1 MDYSVMAREY
11 YVSAEKLKKT
21 ISKYENKLKTAE
33 QRNLEEINS
42 IIASYRNIYYDVF
55 NTARM
60 LEERAKEKE
69 NAA

>member
-1 MDYSVMAREY
+1 MAREY

>member
-1 MDYSVMAREY
+1 MAREY
-11 YVSAEKLKKT
+11 YESAEKLKKT
-21 ISKYENKLKTAE
+21 IRKYENKLKKAE

-42 IIASYRNIYYDVF
+42 IIASYRNIYYDVL

>member
-11 YVSAEKLKKT
+11 YESAEKLKKT